1 MILITYGVQE
11 GEREYYVHEYSG
23 TFTYIDYINHETTN
37 NELLEDWLGDDLDDD
52 NWEDP
57 TDGTYWDD
65 TRLVWV
71 ENVYPLSDVDRKILN
86 KFSIL

>member
-11 GEREYYVHEYSG
+11 GDREYYVHDFSG
-23 TFTYIDYINHETTN
+23 TFNYIDYINNKTTN
-37 NELLEDWLGDDLDDD
+37 NELLEDWLGYDLDDD
-52 NWEDP
+52 NWVDP

-65 TRLVWV
+65 TRLVLV
-71 ENVYPLSDVDRKILN
+71 ENVFPLSDVDRKILN

>member
-11 GEREYYVHEYSG
+11 GEREYYVHDYSG
-23 TFTYIDYINHETTN
+23 TFNYIDFINNQTTA
-37 NELLEDWLGDDLDDD
+37 EDLLADWLGDDLYDN

-71 ENVYPLSDVDRKILN
+71 ENVFPLSDVDRKILN

>member
-11 GEREYYVHEYSG
+11 GDREYYVNDFSG
-23 TFTYIDYINHETTN
+23 TFNYIDYINNKTTN
-37 NELLEDWLGDDLDDD
+37 EDLLADWLGNDLDDD

-65 TRLVWV
+65 TRVVWG
-71 ENVYPLSDVDRKILN
+71 ENVFPLSDVDRKILN